1 MLPIDAFHSA
11 GPASL
16 WHARRGRRGWLQ
28 AGPPGVDD
36 HVVDEAGVDGVMQAE
51 ADDTV
56 VVRVARRGGV
66 CAQYGPERIDER
78 LPEVGPVAA
87 RPGRQRDFQPD
98 RTRIDG
104 GRLRRKP
111 IVELLSPR
119 SALMGPGH

>member
-51 ADDTV
+51 GDDTV
-56 VVRVARRGGV
+56 VVRVARRGGG
-66 CAQYGPERIDER
+66 CAPHGPERIGER
-78 LPEVGPVAA
+78 LPGGWPGAGRA
-87 RPGRQRDFQPD
+87 GRPGREGP
-98 RTRIDG
+98 
-104 GRLRRKP
+104 RLDSRH
-111 IVELLSPR
+111 VT
-119 SALMGPGH
+119 